1 MKSFYSL
8 IKIIPNEM
16 SGDSLTIGILLAG
29 PNGFRVKFS
38 KHKKQLVKSML
49 LTDASN
55 LDFIER
61 EIGNKVKEQNRI
73 FVENKKTL
81 FVGIPSLLSSDYF
94 SYLSRYSNGLLKFS
108 PPAFIADNIDD
119 DKFTKLFSLFV
130 DSSAVTLNAD
140 DSAKQIERVFY
151 EQVNTKLISRVKDV
165 IHVDQNFDNKVVPSL
180 FTPFKMDCIGLNGV
194 FVGAKSLPF
203 TQTKETLHKTVNTY
217 ISVIAHLSSKYS
229 RSLTG
234 NKFFLIADQPD
245 KKTDEYKLWKQL
257 RSAENLLTVI
267 SSERSGEVADLVE
280 NKGARTFL
288 DIG

>member
-49 LTDASN
+49 LTDASI
-55 LDFIER
+55 LDFIDR
-61 EIGNKVKEQNRI
+61 EISNKVREQNRI
-73 FVENKKTL
+73 FVDNKKTL
-81 FVGIPSLLSSDYF
+81 FGGIPSLLSSDYF

-108 PPAFIADNIDD
+108 SPAFIADNIDEA
-119 DKFTKLFSLFV
+119 KFAQLFALFV
-130 DSSAVTLNAD
+130 DSTVDDLNKD
-140 DSAKQIERVFY
+140 KSAKQIERVFY
-151 EQVNTKLISRVKDV
+151 EKVNTKLISRVRDI

-217 ISVIAHLSSKYS
+217 ISVIAHLSSTYS
-229 RSLTG
+229 KSLQG
-234 NKFFLIADQPD
+234 NKFFLIADQPE
-245 KKTDEYKLWKQL
+245 KKTAEYKLWKQL
-257 RSAENLLTVI
+257 RSAEHLVTVI
-267 SSERSGEVADLVE
+267 SSDRSGEVADLVE
-280 NKGARTFL
+280 NNGATTFMS
-288 DIG
+288 DK